1 MFTEDYLMRMINLAL
16 SALLTAIGLK
26 KAGKYQ
32 EARQAIDQAVE
43 GLTAMPANLLDQM
56 DDDSLLSLL
65 TVQDKLD
72 VGRLA
77 VLADLYHEQG
87 EIQLQLGQ
95 AAQGASAS
103 ARALRLI
110 LEAVLAGQ
118 GDLFPELIGK
128 IEARRQAVQ
137 KNELP
142 VQTQLALLDYFQ
154 RLLAQDNRSLAAAGT
169 GRERI
174 ADALA
179 KLQAQLGPDL
189 KPTDG

>member
-154 RLLAQDNRSLAAAGT
+154 RLLAQDDRSLAAAGT